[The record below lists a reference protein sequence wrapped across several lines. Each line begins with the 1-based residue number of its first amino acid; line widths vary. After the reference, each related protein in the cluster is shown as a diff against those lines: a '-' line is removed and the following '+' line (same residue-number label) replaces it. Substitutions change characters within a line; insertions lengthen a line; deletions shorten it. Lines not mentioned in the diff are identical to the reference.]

1 MNISAAFIKRP
12 VATSLLTAA
21 LLLAGALAYRMLPV
35 APLPEVS
42 YPTIQVTVTLPG
54 ASPETMASSVATPM
68 EREFGRIAGITE
80 MTSNSQMAITTVTI
94 QFELDRDIDGA
105 ARDVQAALNASRG
118 QLPPLFNNPTYRK
131 TNPAEAPIMVLALTS
146 DTATQQDM
154 YDAGDSILA
163 QKIAQ
168 VNGVGIV
175 TVNGSSQPAVRIELN
190 PLKLTNMGVG
200 LDEVRNAIINASP
213 LEPKGQLADG
223 GTNRILNFADQLFRA
238 KQYEPLIVAY
248 RNGAP
253 VRISDIGTVNDSQQ
267 NAHKAG
273 QVNGKLSVL
282 LTIYRQPAANIMST
296 VDGIRKILPMLQAS
310 IPPSIHI
317 NVTQDRTTTIR
328 ASVHEVQS
336 TMAISVLL
344 VILVVFV
351 FLRSLWATAIPS
363 VAVPLSLVG
372 TCGVMYL
379 LGYTIDNLSLMALTI
394 STGFVVDDAIVVIE
408 NIMRYL
414 EQGLSPVEAALAGS
428 SEIGFTVLSMST
440 SLIAVFIPILLMGGI
455 MGRIFREFAVTLSVA
470 VAISMVVSLTATPMM
485 CSRLL
490 RSGEKQRKHNWLYRA
505 SERGFEKLHD
515 GYASSLRWVLRH
527 QALILGVTMA
537 TVGLAVYLYIVIP
550 KGFFPQ
556 QDTGSLIGNARAA
569 EDISFQSMRE
579 KMLQFMAIVRADPAV
594 SDTSGFLYGANTS
607 TLNITLK
614 PLAVRKVSADEVITR
629 LRPKLAR
636 IPGATFFLQAVQDVT
651 IGGRQAN
658 AQFQYTL
665 TGTDWREL
673 LAWAPRVERKLKTL
687 PELRDVNSDLQN
699 HALMAGVVIDRDTAG
714 RLGLTPDAIDNALYD
729 AFGQRPIN
737 TVYSA
742 MNQYHVI
749 MEMDP
754 QYTQNPDQLNN
765 LYVRASTGRMIP
777 LSAFTHYEPST
788 TSLAVNHQGQFPAIT
803 FSFNLAPGV
812 PLGDAVAAVQKAE
825 RELGM
830 PSDVH
835 PGFQGVAQAFQS
847 SLASEPYL
855 ILAALA
861 AVYIV
866 LGILYENYI
875 HPLTIL
881 STLPSAG
888 VGALLALM
896 FFHIELSIIALI
908 GIILLVGIVKKNAI
922 LMIDFAIEAERR
934 DANSPE
940 DAIYEAC
947 LLRFRPILMTTMAA
961 MFGGIPIAVMGGT
974 GSELRRPLG
983 IAIVGGLLVSQA
995 LTLYTTPVVYLYL
1008 DRFRAWASGRKTIRP
1023 LQDAVPQP
1031 IAQPSAD

>member
-1 MNISAAFIKRP
+1 MNLSAAFIKRP

-21 LLLAGALAYRMLPV
+21 LFLAGALAYRMLPV

-42 YPTIQVTVTLPG
+42 YPTIQVTITLPG
-54 ASPETMASSVATPM
+54 ASPETMASSVATPL
-68 EREFGRIAGITE
+68 ERMFGRIAGVTQ
-80 MTSNSQMAITTVTI
+80 MTSNSQMALTNITI
-94 QFELDRDIDGA
+94 QFDLDRNIDGA
-105 ARDVQAALNASRG
+105 GRDVQAAINAARG
-118 QLPPLFNNPTYRK
+118 QLPPLFNNPSWRK

-146 DTATQQDM
+146 DTATMQDM
-154 YDAGDSILA
+154 FDAGDSILA

-168 VNGVGIV
+168 VNGVGNV
-175 TVNGSSQPAVRIELN
+175 NVNGSSQPAVRIELN
-190 PLKLTNMGVG
+190 PLLLTNMGVG
-200 LDEVRNAIINASP
+200 LDEVRNALINSSP
-213 LEPKGQLADG
+213 LEPKGELSDG
-223 GTNRILNFADQLFRA
+223 SLNRIINFNDQLFRA

-248 RNGAP
+248 RHGAP
-253 VRISDIGTVNDSQQ
+253 VRISDVGTVSDSQQ

-282 LTIYRQPAANIMST
+282 LTIYRQPAANIMT
-296 VDGIRKILPMLQAS
+296 AVDGIRKILPLLQAS

-317 NVTQDRTTTIR
+317 SVTQDRTTTIR
-328 ASVHEVQS
+328 ASVHEVQA
-336 TMAISVLL
+336 TMAISVVL

-379 LGYTIDNLSLMALTI
+379 LGYTIDNLSLLALTI

-408 NIMRYL
+408 NITRYL
-414 EQGLSPVEAALAGS
+414 EQGHSPMQAALRGS
-428 SEIGFTVLSMST
+428 REISFTVLSMST

-490 RSGEKQRKHNWLYRA
+490 REGEKQRKHNWLYRA
-505 SERGFEKLHD
+505 SDRGFQTIYD
-515 GYASSLRWVLRH
+515 GYAASLRWVLRH
-527 QALILGVTMA
+527 QPLILGVTLA

-556 QDTGSLIGNARAA
+556 QDTGALIGNARAS

-579 KMLQFMAIVRADPAV
+579 KMMQFMAIVRSDPAV
-594 SDTSGFLYGANTS
+594 SDTAGFLFGANTS
-607 TLNITLK
+607 NLNITLK
-614 PLAVRKVSADEVITR
+614 PLGERKVSATDVVNR

-636 IPGATFFLQAVQDVT
+636 IPGATLFLQPVQDVT

-665 TGTDWREL
+665 MGTDWREL
-673 LAWAPRVERKLKTL
+673 LAWAPRIERELKSR

-699 HALMAGVVIDRDTAG
+699 HALMASVVIDRDTAG
-714 RLGLTPDAIDNALYD
+714 RLGLTPNDIDNALYD
-729 AFGQRPIN
+729 GFGQRPIN
-737 TVYSA
+737 TVYGP

-765 LYVRASTGRMIP
+765 LYVRAPNNRMIP
-777 LSAFTHYEPST
+777 LSAFTRYEPST
-788 TSLAVNHQGQFPAIT
+788 TSLAVNHQGPFPAIT
-803 FSFNLAPGV
+803 FSFNLAPQV
-812 PLGDAVAAVQKAE
+812 PLGDAVAAVQNVE
-825 RELGM
+825 RSLGL
-830 PSDVH
+830 PSDIH
-835 PGFQGVAQAFQS
+835 AGFQGVAQAFQD
-847 SLASEPYL
+847 SLATEPLL

-866 LGILYENYI
+866 LGILYENYV
-875 HPLTIL
+875 HPITIL

-896 FFHIELSIIALI
+896 LFHTELSIIALI

-922 LMIDFAIEAERR
+922 LMIDFAIDAERKEG
-934 DANSPE
+934 NSPV
-940 DAIYEAC
+940 DSIYQAC

-961 MFGGIPIAVMGGT
+961 MFGGIPIALMEGT

-1008 DRFRAWASGRKTIRP
+1008 DRFRAWSTGRKTIRP

-1031 IAQPSAD
+1031 AAQPSAD

>member
-21 LLLAGALAYRMLPV
+21 LLLAGAIAYRMLPV

-54 ASPETMASSVATPM
+54 ASPETVASSVATPL
-68 EREFGRIAGITE
+68 ERSFGRIAGITE
-80 MTSNSQMAITTVTI
+80 MTSTSQMALTNITI

-105 ARDVQAALNASRG
+105 GRDVQAAINAARG
-118 QLPPLFNNPTYRK
+118 QLPPLFNNPTWRK
-131 TNPAEAPIMVLALTS
+131 TNPAEAPVMILALTS
-146 DTATQQDM
+146 DTATMQDM

-175 TVNGSSQPAVRIELN
+175 GVNGSSQPAVRIELN
-190 PLKLTNMGVG
+190 PLLLTNMGVG

-213 LEPKGQLADG
+213 LEPKGELSDG
-223 GTNRILNFADQLFRA
+223 RSNRILNFNDQLFRA

-248 RNGAP
+248 RHGAP
-253 VRISDIGTVNDSQQ
+253 VRISDVGTVSDSQQ

-282 LTIYRQPAANIMST
+282 LTIYRQPAANIMTT
-296 VDGIRKILPMLQAS
+296 VDGIRKILPLLQAS

-317 NVTQDRTTTIR
+317 NVMQDRTATIR
-328 ASVHEVQS
+328 ASVREVQT
-336 TMAISVLL
+336 TMAISVVL

-351 FLRSLWATAIPS
+351 FLRSVWATAIPS

-408 NIMRYL
+408 NITRYL
-414 EQGLSPVEAALAGS
+414 EQGLSPMEAALRGS
-428 SEIGFTVLSMST
+428 REISFTVLSMST
-440 SLIAVFIPILLMGGI
+440 SLIAVFIPILMMGGI

-490 RSGEKQRKHNWLYRA
+490 RSGEKERKHNWLYRA
-505 SERGFEKLHD
+505 SERGFQSLYD
-515 GYASSLRWVLRH
+515 GYAASLRWVLRN
-527 QALILGVTMA
+527 QPLILGITLA
-537 TVGLAVYLYIVIP
+537 TVGLAVYLYIAIP

-556 QDTGSLIGNARAA
+556 QDTGALIGNARAS

-579 KMLQFMAIVRADPAV
+579 KMTQFMAIVRADPAV
-594 SDTSGFLYGANTS
+594 SDTSAFLYGANTS
-607 TLNITLK
+607 NLNVTLK
-614 PLAVRKVSADEVITR
+614 PLAERKISATDVINR

-636 IPGATFFLQAVQDVT
+636 VPGATMFLQPVQDVT

-665 TGTDWREL
+665 MGTDWREL
-673 LAWAPRVERKLKTL
+673 LDWAPRVERELKRL

-699 HALMAGVVIDRDTAG
+699 HALMASVVIDRDTAG

-729 AFGQRPIN
+729 GFGQRPIN
-737 TVYSA
+737 TVYGP

-754 QYTQNPDQLNN
+754 QYTQNPDQLRN
-765 LYVRASTGRMIP
+765 LYVRAPNGRMIP
-777 LSAFTHYEPST
+777 ISAFTRYEPST
-788 TSLAVNHQGQFPAIT
+788 TSLAVNHQGPFPAIT
-803 FSFNLAPGV
+803 FSFNLAPQV
-812 PLGDAVAAVQKAE
+812 PLGDAVAAVQKVE
-825 RELGM
+825 RNLGL
-830 PSDVH
+830 PSDIH
-835 PGFQGVAQAFQS
+835 AGFQGVAQAFQA
-847 SLASEPYL
+847 SLATEPLL

-861 AVYIV
+861 TVYIV
-866 LGILYENYI
+866 LGILYENYV
-875 HPLTIL
+875 HPITIL

-896 FFHIELSIIALI
+896 LFRTELSIIALI

-922 LMIDFAIEAERR
+922 LMIDFAIEAERK
-934 DANSPE
+934 DGNSPV
-940 DAIYEAC
+940 DSIYQAC

-961 MFGGIPIAVMGGT
+961 MFGGLPLAIMEGT
-974 GSELRRPLG
+974 GAELRRPLG

-1008 DRFRAWASGRKTIRP
+1008 DRFRAWASGRETIRP
-1023 LQDAVPQP
+1023 LQDAAVQP
-1031 IAQPSAD
+1031 VAQPSAD